1 MTDVNR
7 KTMTKIIV
15 AYYHLAQLLDE
26 YQHNTELDYSRAKIN
41 DIQNLCL
48 DRGLS
53 YMTVPYENQTIIWIG
68 KGKLS
73 QR

>member
-1 MTDVNR
+1 METILVG
-7 KTMTKIIV
+7 
-15 AYYHLAQLLDE
+15 YYHLAQLLPE
-26 YQHNTELDYSRAKIN
+26 YEHKTELEYSREKIN
-41 DIQNLCL
+41 EIQNLCL

-53 YMTVPYENQTIIWIG
+53 YMTVPYETYTAIMIG

>member
-1 MTDVNR
+1 
-7 KTMTKIIV
+7 MTKIIV

-26 YQHNTELDYSRAKIN
+26 YQHNTELDYSREKIN

-48 DRGLS
+48 DNGLS
-53 YMTVPYENQTIIWIG
+53 YMTVPYEEMTIIWIG